1 MKKLIGVL
9 IIVAV
14 VAIASITIY
23 KQTRT
28 LEGIYEDLHSSTH
41 HVLFEQGMLE
51 DYYTS
56 CRWNSYY
63 KGNEENAKLCME
75 QADYLNLLEEPYTPY
90 ELFYTFKVT
99 DGAYVSQGR
108 FEHANRNGLLAD
120 DVATNGKK
128 LKLYAPDLH
137 NEMVD
142 WEVTE
147 EVNKLKGNTIIL
159 TNENNRFEIGHSK
172 LTVGEGVVATGNTI
186 GEVLCAG
193 DENVGYVTGGCHIH
207 FTYEVYDGKLWN
219 ETPYY
224 TDVNYDA
231 DKVVEEKMVK
241 KENNYLE
248 WDSEEYKGFNT
259 PWQILSSI
267 HLKETGRRKVVPE
280 TSSAG
285 AVGAMQF
292 MPCTWYNHKG
302 DFDKTY
308 CKTIV
313 NVFVK
318 DGIQSNSKGYY
329 MDGDNDGFANANNY
343 KDAIASADK
352 YLQANLKKE
361 GTWVKSI
368 YRYNNANWYVA
379 HILEEA
385 EVMGLELNRS
395 QKEFIKLNK

>member
-28 LEGIYEDLHSSTH
+28 LEGIYEDLHNSTH
-41 HVLFEQGMLE
+41 NILFKQGMLK

-90 ELFYTFKVT
+90 ELFYVYKVT
-99 DGAYVSQGR
+99 DKAYISQGR
-108 FEHANRNGLLAD
+108 KEHYKGSGLLAD
-120 DVATNGKK
+120 DVATGGKK
-128 LKLYAPDLH
+128 LPIIAPDLY
-137 NEMVD
+137 NEVIE
-142 WEVTE
+142 WEVSE
-147 EVNKLKGNTIIL
+147 EINKAKGNTIIFK
-159 TNENNRFEIGHSK
+159 NENRKIEIGHSK
-172 LTVGEGVVATGNTI
+172 LTIGEGVVATGNTV
-186 GEVLCAG
+186 GVTLCPNDLNSG
-193 DENVGYVTGGCHIH
+193 ITTGCHIH
-207 FTYEVYDGKLWN
+207 FSYYVHDGESWN
-219 ETPYY
+219 QTEYVN
-224 TDVNYDA
+224 DKNYDA
-231 DKVVEEKMVK
+231 DKVVEEKIVE

-385 EVMGLELNRS
+385 EVMGLELNSS